1 MISSNDFFQLSPLP
15 MWVVDVHTNRFLNVN
30 EAAIRVFGYTRAEL
44 LNLSPADLNDE
55 QEILRLKSILD
66 VSVHAT
72 VFYKEVKAFVKKNGD
87 YLIAELEQSQIN
99 YNNISC
105 KLVLIL
111 DITLRVNNEISIRE
125 SKDRFDVVSKATS
138 DTIWDIMI
146 PGNTVF
152 WNKGIKGV
160 FGHKNIENN
169 TTDIDWFKAHI
180 HPEDRDTVFD
190 VSKIN
195 LINGLSRWKIEFRF
209 KCADGKY
216 KYVLSRNFVI
226 YDLNNNPMRVIG
238 ALEDISKRKE
248 EEHWSKLL
256 ESVVIN
262 TTDGVVITNAEL
274 GEQGPTIMYVNTA
287 FIEMTGYSKEELV
300 GRTPQVFTQH
310 SVNKP
315 ALKKLYRAIKK
326 NISCDI
332 EVVDVNKSGREYWV
346 SMNVS
351 PVSDST
357 GKVTHWISIQRDITE
372 SRKHL
377 KAIEEQN
384 KKFKEI
390 AWIQSH
396 VVRAPLARVM
406 GLVDLLAHHTP
417 DNETDVLLQ
426 HLSSSA
432 RDLDAIIINIAD
444 RTPMINVN

>member
-15 MWVVDVHTNRFLNVN
+15 MWVVDSQTGRFLDVN
-30 EAAIRVFGYTRAEL
+30 EAVVRIFGYTRAEL
-44 LNLSPADLNDE
+44 LPLSPADLYDE
-55 QEILRLKSILD
+55 REIIRLKSILD

-72 VFYKEVKAFVKKNGD
+72 IFYKEVKAFVKKNRSH
-87 YLIAELEQSQIN
+87 LIAELEQSPID

-105 KLVLIL
+105 NLVLIL
-111 DITLRVNNEISIRE
+111 DITFRVNNEISIRE

-138 DTIWDIMI
+138 DTIWDYMI
-146 PGNTVF
+146 PTKAVV
-152 WNKGIKGV
+152 WNKGIRGV
-160 FGHKNIENN
+160 YGHKTIESN
-169 TTDIDWFKAHI
+169 TTDIAWFKARI
-180 HPEDRDTVFD
+180 HPEDRKAVID
-190 VSKIN
+190 VAMNN
-195 LINGLSRWKIEFRF
+195 LQKRLSRWKIEFRF
-209 KCADGKY
+209 QCADGSY

-226 YDLNNNPMRVIG
+226 YDAYNNPMRVIG

-262 TTDGVVITNAEL
+262 TTDGVIITNAEIGAL
-274 GEQGPTIMYVNTA
+274 GPKIMYINTA
-287 FIEMTGYSKEELV
+287 YAQMTGYSKEELV
-300 GRTPQVFTQH
+300 GKTPRIFAQH
-310 SVNKP
+310 HVNKP
-315 ALKKLYRAIKK
+315 ALIKLYRAVKK
-326 NISCDI
+326 HLPCDI
-332 EVVDVNKSGREYWV
+332 EVVDVNKSGGEYWV

-372 SRKHL
+372 SRKYL

-406 GLVDLLAHHTP
+406 GLVDLLAQQTP
-417 DNETDVLLQ
+417 GDETDLLLQ
-426 HLSSSA
+426 HLSTSA

-444 RTPMINVN
+444 RTPMADVI

>member
-15 MWVVDVHTNRFLNVN
+15 MWVVDVGTNRFLDAN
-30 EAAIRVFGYTRAEL
+30 EAAVRVFGYSRAEL

-55 QEILRLKSILD
+55 QEILRLKSILHI
-66 VSVHAT
+66 SVHAS

-87 YLIAELEQSQIN
+87 YLIAELEQNQIKYHDIDCN
-99 YNNISC
+99 
-105 KLVLIL
+105 LVLIL
-111 DITLRVNNEISIRE
+111 DITGRVNNEISIRQI
-125 SKDRFDVVSKATS
+125 KDQFDVLSKATS
-138 DTIWDIMI
+138 DTIWDYMI
-146 PGNTVF
+146 PNKTVI
-152 WNKGIKGV
+152 WNKGIKGI
-160 FGHKNIENN
+160 FGYKDINNN
-169 TTDIDWFKAHI
+169 TTDISWFKSQI
-180 HPEDRDTVFD
+180 HPEDQEVVFD
-190 VSKIN
+190 ISAKN
-195 LINGLSRWKIEFRF
+195 LQSGLSRWKTEFRL
-209 KCADGKY
+209 KCADGVY

-226 YDLNNNPMRVIG
+226 YDSNNIPMRIIG

-274 GEQGPTIMYVNTA
+274 GKQGPKIMYVNTA
-287 FIEMTGYSKEELV
+287 FIAMTGYSKEELV
-300 GRTPQVFTQH
+300 GRTPKVFTEH
-310 SVNKP
+310 KVNKP

-326 NISCDI
+326 NMPCDI
-332 EVVDVNKSGREYWV
+332 EVVDVNKSGQEYWV

-351 PVSDST
+351 PVADST

-372 SRKHL
+372 SRQYL
-377 KAIEEQN
+377 TAIEEQN
-384 KKFKEI
+384 KKFREI

-396 VVRAPLARVM
+396 VVRAPLARVL
-406 GLVDLLAHHTP
+406 GLVDLLAHQTP
-417 DNETDVLLQ
+417 GDETDVLLK